1 MSAFGTSFLEPKA
14 FENFKDYLLNEFK
27 IDGVTSV
34 LIKPTHSLN
43 VKIDK
48 QSKKMLNNHT
58 ISVSINLY
66 DKDLHLLKKDI
77 IKFVNNELIKKDA
90 DRLVNISPKELT
102 NRFNFAKKDITK
114 MIYNDLVEKMNA
126 INDKINAL
134 NLYEDL
140 KDKND
145 AIPSEFKGELIQL
158 SKEKQKFDM

>member
-1 MSAFGTSFLEPKA
+1 MTA
-14 FENFKDYLLNEFK
+14 FEDFKAYLLNEFN
-27 IDGVTSV
+27 IDGVASV

-43 VKIDK
+43 MKIDK
-48 QSKKMLNNHT
+48 KSKKILNNHT
-58 ISVSINLY
+58 ITVNISLY
-66 DKDLHLLKKDI
+66 DKDLTLLKKDNL
-77 IKFVNNELIKKDA
+77 KFVNNELIKKDA
-90 DRLVNISPKELT
+90 ERIVNISPKELT

-114 MIYNDLVEKMNA
+114 MIYDDLVKKMNTV
-126 INDKINAL
+126 NDKINAL

>member
-1 MSAFGTSFLEPKA
+1 MSA
-14 FENFKDYLLNEFK
+14 FENFKAYLLNEFN
-27 IDGVTSV
+27 IDGVASV

-43 VKIDK
+43 AKIDK
-48 QSKKMLNNHT
+48 KSKKMLNNHT

-66 DKDLHLLKKDI
+66 DKDLHLLKKDN
-77 IKFVNNELIKKDA
+77 IKFVNNELTKKDA

-114 MIYNDLVEKMNA
+114 MIYDDLMKKMNA
-126 INDKINAL
+126 INDKINEL
-134 NLYEDL
+134 NLYEDI

-145 AIPSEFKGELIQL
+145 VISSEFKGELIQL